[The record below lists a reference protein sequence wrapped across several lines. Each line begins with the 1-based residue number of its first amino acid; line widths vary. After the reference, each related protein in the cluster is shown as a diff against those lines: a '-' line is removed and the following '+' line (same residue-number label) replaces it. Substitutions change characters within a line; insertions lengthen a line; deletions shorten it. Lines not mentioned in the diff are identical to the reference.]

1 MYMYLLKFTT
11 AIGQFIYKLYKY
23 ILAVVSIRST
33 IEITVEIRYVEVQR
47 TSNLTV
53 YWSCPEQ
60 IKLKVAT
67 NGYNVFQVIEGHD
80 LSEFGIT
87 EIRLYLLVNTVYV
100 ICLI

>member
-1 MYMYLLKFTT
+1 MYMYLFKFTT
-11 AIGQFIYKLYKY
+11 AIGQFIYKLYKN
-23 ILAVVSIRST
+23 ILAVVSIRPT
-33 IEITVEIRYVEVQR
+33 IEITVEICYVEVQR
-47 TSNLTV
+47 TSNLTE

-60 IKLKVAT
+60 INLKLLQMDT
-67 NGYNVFQVIEGHD
+67 MYFEGHD